1 MPGPLNYYYYLNT
14 KASETSNRLK
24 KIKID
29 FLKKIKNWEN
39 FDLGE
44 IMK

>member
-14 KASETSNRLK
+14 KASETSNRFK
-24 KIKID
+24 KID